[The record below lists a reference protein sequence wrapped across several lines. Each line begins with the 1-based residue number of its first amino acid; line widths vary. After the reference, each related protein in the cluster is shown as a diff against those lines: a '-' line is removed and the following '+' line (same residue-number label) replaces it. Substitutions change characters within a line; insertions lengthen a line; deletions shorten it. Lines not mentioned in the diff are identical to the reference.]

1 MRRWLLAGCVA
12 GIVGL
17 VLQAPLHAADG
28 ASPAASVERGAQLFA
43 LSCATCHGANG
54 TGGVAPSLVGV
65 GEAAADFQL
74 RTGRMP
80 RTSLDTGQ
88 APRKPPAFNDEGIR
102 DLVAYVASLGDG
114 PAIPNVTAGSD
125 VQRGLS
131 LFIGNCAPC
140 HGASAGGGV
149 VGGGAIAPA
158 LRDVSP
164 TLVGEAMLTG
174 PGQMPKFPLPSGD
187 VDAIAGYLAML
198 NGTPAHGGL
207 DIGAAGPVPEGF
219 VAWLVGIGLLVL
231 IAWLVGRQWGAPN
244 ER

>member
-125 VQRGLS
+125 VQRGMS
-131 LFIGNCAPC
+131 LIIGNCAPC

-158 LRDVSP
+158 TTASPATPTRKPSANRLPTPETESQAKIAKATHPATTSSPRIACTCVSVAFTGRP
-164 TLVGEAMLTG
+164 GAQVVPAGAGSRGEPCKPRAR
-174 PGQMPKFPLPSGD
+174 
-187 VDAIAGYLAML
+187 A
-198 NGTPAHGGL
+198 
-207 DIGAAGPVPEGF
+207 
-219 VAWLVGIGLLVL
+219 
-231 IAWLVGRQWGAPN
+231 
-244 ER
+244 